1 VNDARNKGGRTS
13 FTAPRRVV
21 RNDSWLLIDLVE
33 EHDVVSWAI
42 VGGGRRRA
50 STVTWL
56 EVSEQD
62 FSLGVDARHF
72 LRKRLVQNGIPDPVG
87 LMTGCDLDTYVERQ
101 AHFGSIAVRCV
112 VTVGL
117 DNALRAGDPPGAF
130 VPAGTIN
137 LLCQTSFPL
146 TEEASFEALALAAE
160 ARAGALVALD
170 VRSRR
175 TNLPATGTGTDCV
188 VVAAPSGGVPVE
200 YVGKH
205 TTAGWLIGAT
215 VASAVHEGAVQWRA
229 APESPGGGTR

>member
-1 VNDARNKGGRTS
+1 MP
-13 FTAPRRVV
+13 FTPPRRV
-21 RNDSWLLIDLVE
+21 DSWLLIDLVE

-42 VGGGRRRA
+42 VGGGRRRTRTIA
-50 STVTWL
+50 WL
-56 EVSEQD
+56 QVRAEDLSPD
-62 FSLGVDARHF
+62 VDARDF
-72 LRKRLVQNGIPDPVG
+72 LRQRLVQIERPTPVG
-87 LMTGCDLDTYVERQ
+87 LMTGCNLDTYVEKQTR
-101 AHFGSIAVRCV
+101 FESTAVRCV

-117 DNALRAGDPPGAF
+117 DNALRAGDPPGPF

-160 ARAGALVALD
+160 ARAGALVGLD

-188 VVAAPSGGVPVE
+188 VVAAPRGGVPVE

-205 TTAGWLIGAT
+205 TAAGWLIGAT
-215 VASAVHEGAVQWRA
+215 VAEAVHEGVVRWCPG
-229 APESPGGGTR
+229 PESLEGEQR